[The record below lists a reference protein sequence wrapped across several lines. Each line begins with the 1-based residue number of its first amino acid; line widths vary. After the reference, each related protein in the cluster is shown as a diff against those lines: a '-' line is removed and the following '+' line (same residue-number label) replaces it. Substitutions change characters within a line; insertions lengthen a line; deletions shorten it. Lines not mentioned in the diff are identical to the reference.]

1 MGQRKTTS
9 KTIIGKSIIS
19 VFTKSC
25 QVLKIYFKNKKRK
38 LIKIKNK
45 KLIKKNLK
53 LTKREIIRPALG
65 FLGEAG

>member
-19 VFTKSC
+19 VLSKSC
-25 QVLKIYFKNKKRK
+25 QVLKTYFKNKKRK